1 MEALRQQ
8 YESLA
13 YVPTIHPN
21 TSPARLSVIGR
32 LLGMPAADPAACSVL
47 DLGCGQGTD
56 LIVKAA
62 KFPNSHFTGV
72 DFSSPDI
79 DTARR
84 LAAEAGVKNVEFH
97 QADLLEWTPEESRFD
112 YIIAYGLFSWVPD
125 DVKERLLEITA
136 KCLAL
141 RGIACISY
149 LTYPG
154 SKQAEAVRDLMEL
167 RAGTASGLDKA
178 KIAREVLDFLDRSY
192 TALPHKAYSASML
205 EQVRRISTK
214 TDNFLLHDDLGL
226 VRDPVYFLQFVN
238 MADAHGLRYL
248 GETEFQT
255 LLVDNLPEE
264 TTRDF
269 SNLGLDRLESQQF
282 TDFVL
287 DRSFR
292 CTLLTHPQP
301 DTIGQLHPDAMRDLC
316 FAPELQPKNSSVQ
329 PGATEAD
336 FITLNQSCTTLR
348 GELLVAFIT
357 SLARSPNDFLPYAE
371 ILAAA
376 QSQAGRELRTFTPQ
390 EEDELCRALVSL
402 YGHLQIRLSCQPS
415 VIPSRPLERPS
426 LTLLNRGL
434 LRVHGMLATADD
446 RILTLD
452 KSSRAFCRL
461 LDGTN
466 SVLALAETAEA
477 RRLRDGGNQL
487 LTRLQEFGCLQP

>member
-21 TSPARLSVIGR
+21 TSPDWLSVIGR
-32 LLGMPAADPAACSVL
+32 LLGLPAAAPTACRVL

-97 QADLLEWTPEESRFD
+97 QADLLEWELDGPPFD

-125 DVKERLLEITA
+125 EVKERLLKITA
-136 KCLAL
+136 RCLAPD
-141 RGIACISY
+141 GIACISY

-154 SKQAEAVRDLMEL
+154 CKQAEALRDLMEL
-167 RAGTASGLDKA
+167 RAGMATGLEKA
-178 KIAREVLDFLDRSY
+178 RIAREVLGLLDRAY
-192 TALPHKAYSASML
+192 TALPKKAYSASML

-214 TDNFLLHDDLGL
+214 EDNFLLHDDLGL

-238 MADAHGLRYL
+238 MAADHGLHYL
-248 GETEFQT
+248 GDTEFQS
-255 LLVDNLPEE
+255 LLVDNLPPE

-301 DTIGQLHPDAMRDLC
+301 DPIGQLHPAVMRELC
-316 FAPELQPKNSSVQ
+316 FASELQPKDPSVQ
-329 PGATEAD
+329 PGAKEAE
-336 FITLNQSCTTLR
+336 FITLDQSGTTLC

-357 SLARSPNDFLPYAE
+357 VLARTPHAFLPYGE

-376 QSQAGRELRTFTPQ
+376 QTQAGRETQPFTPQ
-390 EEDELCRALVSL
+390 EEDSLCRALVSL

-415 VIPSRPLERPS
+415 VIPSRPADRPC
-426 LTLLNRGL
+426 LTLLNRAL

-446 RILTLD
+446 RILTFDEASL
-452 KSSRAFCRL
+452 AFSRL
-461 LDGTN
+461 LDGTR
-466 SVLALAETAEA
+466 SIPELAKTPEA
-477 RRLRDGGNQL
+477 RSIRDGGRQL
-487 LTRLQEFGCLQP
+487 LTRLQEFGCLQS